1 MTAYASPRSS
11 CQALIVEDD
20 PLFVTVYRETL
31 TSSIPGIDIDISR
44 NGYLA
49 LLHLA
54 QHRPDLII
62 LDLHMPGL
70 DGFEFL
76 DIVKRKHG
84 LQEVPVLVVSS
95 ASEARTAPLRALPHV
110 HVFAKPLRPA
120 LMKSL
125 IRQLLV
131 QPAPT
136 TQPPPAQRLVL
147 AKLEAF
153 VGADRALQREIARQF
168 YDLAPDRI
176 VQVEDALRRRDYP
189 RLREWCHA
197 LTGTSAMIGAEV
209 LQQHIAHLQDHIA
222 YGSSGAI
229 EAAVEAVVDELRQ
242 IAIVLDHDYHLSS
255 ANA

>member
-1 MTAYASPRSS
+1 
-11 CQALIVEDD
+11 
-20 PLFVTVYRETL
+20 
-31 TSSIPGIDIDISR
+31 
-44 NGYLA
+44 
-49 LLHLA
+49 
-54 QHRPDLII
+54 
-62 LDLHMPGL
+62 
-70 DGFEFL
+70 
-76 DIVKRKHG
+76 
-84 LQEVPVLVVSS
+84 
-95 ASEARTAPLRALPHV
+95 
-110 HVFAKPLRPA
+110 
-120 LMKSL
+120 
-125 IRQLLV
+125 
-131 QPAPT
+131 
-136 TQPPPAQRLVL
+136 VL